1 LIGLEVIDLSDE
13 FVSEEHLSDLILKL
27 LEMGA
32 LEVKGYDDLS
42 DQFIYNLTPKCQEL
56 FPELFDEHFRMINE
70 IAFTLWTKELIEM
83 TFDSDG
89 TPMIMPKDIEYTKSV
104 LSILPEEERFF
115 LQNLLDKYEKDTKE
129 R

>member
-1 LIGLEVIDLSDE
+1 LIGLEGIDLSDE

-32 LEVKGYDDLS
+32 LEVRGYDDLS
-42 DQFIYNLTPKCQEL
+42 NQFIYNLTPKCQEL